1 MTISPGVYCD
11 GITVVGNAKV
21 TLKPGLYTIR
31 GGEFSAGGSS
41 ELRGVGV
48 TFFLTNKGTDFAMV
62 KLTSTVLDFSPP
74 TTGPYKGLLF
84 FQDRDTPLD
93 NTKNNILAG
102 NGVVNFSGLVYMPR
116 AQLDFRGGSS
126 SASLNMFLVTRKLSF
141 VGNSYISS
149 GGASL
154 QPSGLTTVSLVE

>member
-1 MTISPGVYCD
+1 M
-11 GITVVGNAKV
+11 
-21 TLKPGLYTIR
+21 R

-41 ELRGVGV
+41 ELTGAGV
-48 TFFLTNKGTDFAMV
+48 TFFLTNKGTDFAVV
-62 KLTSTVLDFSPP
+62 KLTSTKLDFSPP
-74 TTGPYKGLLF
+74 TTGLYKGLLF
-84 FQDRDTPLD
+84 FQDRDTP
-93 NTKNNILAG
+93 TTVHNILAG
-102 NGVVNFSGLVYMPR
+102 NGVVNFNGLVYMPT